1 MEENR
6 NGGRYLL
13 MLVTSMLI
21 YGTIGVFRRFIP
33 LSSGFLVFSRGILG
47 GAFLLIY
54 LSLRKRG
61 RADAKTSM
69 GAGKVFWFVLA
80 GMFIGIN
87 WMLLFEAY
95 NYTTV
100 AAATLCYYM
109 APVIVILLS
118 PVLLRERLTLKK
130 GICALVAIMGMI
142 LVSGIL
148 SVSPE
153 ETGQAGQ
160 LKGIA
165 LALGA
170 AVLYATVVIMNKK
183 VGKADVYWR
192 TIIQLLS
199 AALVMIPYLLITG
212 GFRTGP
218 VSPTAMAL
226 VLVLGIIHTGIAYA
240 LYFGSIEGLKG
251 QTVAIFSYID
261 PVSAMI
267 LSAVILHESLSIAG
281 AAGAVMILGAAI
293 LSEV

>member
-1 MEENR
+1 
-6 NGGRYLL
+6 

-33 LSSGFLVFSRGILG
+33 LSSEFLVFSRGLLG
-47 GAFLLIY
+47 GVFLLIY

-61 RADAKTSM
+61 RADDKDSMGEDSM
-69 GAGKVFWFVLA
+69 GAGKVFWFILA

-87 WMLLFEAY
+87 WMLMFEVY

-109 APVIVILLS
+109 APIIVILLS

-130 GICALVAIMGMI
+130 GVCALVAIMGMI

-153 ETGQAGQ
+153 EAGQTGQ

-199 AALVMIPYLLITG
+199 AALVMIPYLFISG

-218 VSPTAMAL
+218 VTPTAMAL

-261 PVSAMI
+261 PVFAMF

>member
-1 MEENR
+1 
-6 NGGRYLL
+6 

-33 LSSGFLVFSRGILG
+33 LSSEFLVFSRGLLG
-47 GAFLLIY
+47 GVFLLIY

-61 RADAKTSM
+61 RADDKDSMGEDSM
-69 GAGKVFWFVLA
+69 GAGKVFWFILA

-87 WMLLFEAY
+87 WMLMFEAY

-109 APVIVILLS
+109 APIIVILLS

-130 GICALVAIMGMI
+130 GVCALVAIMGMI

-153 ETGQAGQ
+153 EAGQTGQ

-199 AALVMIPYLLITG
+199 AALVMIPYLFISG

-218 VSPTAMAL
+218 VTPTAMAL

-261 PVSAMI
+261 PVFAMF

>member
-1 MEENR
+1 M
-6 NGGRYLL
+6 L

-33 LSSGFLVFSRGILG
+33 LSSEFLVFSRGLLG
-47 GAFLLIY
+47 GVFLLIY

-61 RADAKTSM
+61 RADDKDSMGEDSM
-69 GAGKVFWFVLA
+69 GAGKVFWFILA

-87 WMLLFEAY
+87 WMLMFEAY

-109 APVIVILLS
+109 APIIVILLS

-130 GICALVAIMGMI
+130 GVCALVAIMGMI

-148 SVSPE
+148 SVSTE
-153 ETGQAGQ
+153 EAGQTGQ

-199 AALVMIPYLLITG
+199 AALVMIPYLFITG

-218 VSPTAMAL
+218 VTPTAMAL

-261 PVSAMI
+261 PVFAMF